1 MQAPLGTF
9 LVCGTHGGVVV
20 HCDFDVKEKMT
31 LKDGGIRREI
41 ASSKIGSTCMVQLP

>member
-1 MQAPLGTF
+1 VQAPLGTF
-9 LVCGTHGGVVV
+9 LVYETHGGVVV

-41 ASSKIGSTCMVQLP
+41 ASSKIGSTCMIQLP